1 MKINKTIVIVA
12 NCYSTGS
19 RRPHRRCPLANNVE
33 NVDRV
38 QVWEC
43 PSVTA
48 KTALLRVRRNM
59 VPLESAPQTSS
70 QSVYPL
76 LLGLQA
82 PTSIEQWWRL
92 PQERTR
98 SPAIAEG
105 PRGAS
110 CQLKSC
116 QLPRN
121 SAETTGW
128 LKIKYPILL
137 CKTITMKIT
146 IFHRGIFLVTPE

>member
-1 MKINKTIVIVA
+1 MKINKTTVIVT
-12 NCYSTGS
+12 NCCSTGS
-19 RRPHRRCPLANNVE
+19 HRPHRRCPVANNVE
-33 NVDRV
+33 NVDRG

-48 KTALLRVRRNM
+48 RTALLRVRRNL
-59 VPLESAPQTSS
+59 VPPESAPQTSS
-70 QSVYPL
+70 QSVCPL

-98 SPAIAEG
+98 SRAIAEG

-116 QLPRN
+116 QLPRD

-137 CKTITMKIT
+137 CKTITMKIA
-146 IFHRGIFLVTPE
+146 IFHRGNLFGNT

>member
-1 MKINKTIVIVA
+1 MKINKTTVIVT
-12 NCYSTGS
+12 NCYSTS
-19 RRPHRRCPLANNVE
+19 SHRPYRRCPLANNVE

-48 KTALLRVRRNM
+48 RTSLFRAEKLGS
-59 VPLESAPQTSS
+59 PESAPQTSS

-128 LKIKYPILL
+128 L
-137 CKTITMKIT
+137 
-146 IFHRGIFLVTPE
+146 